1 MLGSA
6 DAKENKFQKLAN
18 ACSLHT
24 YCTQGATL
32 QCYCQLLVEYLE
44 GISARN
50 R

>member
-6 DAKENKFQKLAN
+6 DAKENKFQKLAS

-32 QCYCQLLVEYLE
+32 HCYCQLLEEYLE
-44 GISARN
+44 AISAGKR
-50 R
+50 